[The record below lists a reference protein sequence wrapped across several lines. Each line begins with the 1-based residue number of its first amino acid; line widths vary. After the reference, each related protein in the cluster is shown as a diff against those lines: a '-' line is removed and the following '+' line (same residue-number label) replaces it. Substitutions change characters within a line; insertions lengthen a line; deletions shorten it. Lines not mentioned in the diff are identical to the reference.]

1 MTDWVIPAI
10 NDFVNRVRHYVRVE
24 DHQFEAIDKKVLE
37 HLFDV

>member
-1 MTDWVIPAI
+1 VIPAI
-10 NDFVNRVRHYVRVE
+10 DDFVNRVRHHVRVE